1 MFAKEKWSLKAVK
14 WWGGWSEGEE
24 TGTIMRYL
32 LDEYNRY
39 ELGFSDMLSPVRQDS
54 RHAVF
59 MGETDTPGMAP
70 ATQQGLAASLETLR
84 ATVDKETAHQFSI
97 LKQEMQYRHET
108 MERRHQESTKTLLD
122 TIRRLTVTEPRPS
135 AVVQHPIDPVTQE
148 QTPQL
153 PQRIGKVIQQ
163 EQQQQPCVIPPAAP
177 RIPTISKW
185 QDAVEQWENG
195 DPSKGLLIPL
205 RSWTKAMRKTDS
217 AKYSQRK
224 SIAMEFIY
232 LGRNEANVKDVH
244 GKAADT
250 VRQLLKS
257 IHQKNLEREHT
268 DAVGTSSSGLQDHG
282 RDDEHEDEDEEV
294 EPEPLVRR
302 RLNQQPRHVIQSVEG
317 HCAEQVEGQGQS
329 ENGGNGDESPEPLG
343 AKRVNQQPLKP
354 RIAIPRVTRSKSV
367 ALATAPASTTTTPI
381 SLPTV
386 KRLRRGS
393 TIVGITSSSCVDNRK
408 RQR

>member
-14 WWGGWSEGEE
+14 WWGGWSEGEG

-39 ELGFSDMLSPVRQDS
+39 ELGFSDMLSPIRQDS

-59 MGETDTPGMAP
+59 MGETDTPGMTP
-70 ATQQGLAASLETLR
+70 VTQQGLVTSLETLR
-84 ATVDKETAHQFSI
+84 ATVDKETTHQFSI
-97 LKQEMQYRHET
+97 LKQEIQHRHDM

-122 TIRRLTVTEPRPS
+122 AIRRLTVTETRQS
-135 AVVQHPIDPVTQE
+135 AVVQHPLVPVTQE
-148 QTPQL
+148 QAPQL
-153 PQRIGKVIQQ
+153 PQRIGQVIQ
-163 EQQQQPCVIPPAAP
+163 QQQQPQPSVIPPAAP

-195 DPSKGLLIPL
+195 DPDKGLLVPL
-205 RSWTKAMRKTDS
+205 HRWTKTMRRTDS

-232 LGRNEANVKDVH
+232 LGRNEVNVKDVH

-257 IHQKNLEREHT
+257 IHRKNLEREE
-268 DAVGTSSSGLQDHG
+268 AGTSSSGLQDHG
-282 RDDEHEDEDEEV
+282 RDEDEDEDEDEE
-294 EPEPLVRR
+294 PEPLLRR
-302 RLNQQPRHVIQSVEG
+302 RRNQQQPRHIIQSVEG
-317 HCAEQVEGQGQS
+317 HRVEQAEGQRQ
-329 ENGGNGDESPEPLG
+329 GGNAGNEGDKFPELLG
-343 AKRVNQQPLKP
+343 AKGVNQQPLKP

-367 ALATAPASTTTTPI
+367 APATAPASTTTNTPLTI
-381 SLPTV
+381 A
-386 KRLRRGS
+386 KRLRRRS
-393 TIVGITSSSCVDNRK
+393 TIGITSSSSVENIRK